1 MANNV
6 HAEAPATVRVIEL
19 VGVSD
24 KSWSDAAQQ
33 AVERASETIRHVTGI
48 DVLHST
54 GVVRGGKIVEYHVNL
69 KVAFVVDRE
78 DLHFSPEGQ

>member
-1 MANNV
+1 MANNQ
-6 HAEAPATVRVIEL
+6 HAEAPATIRVIEL

>member
-1 MANNV
+1 MANQHV
-6 HAEAPATVRVIEL
+6 DPPATIRVVEL

-33 AVERASETIRHVTGI
+33 AVSRASETLRNITGV

-54 GVVRGGKIVEYHVNL
+54 GVVREGRIAEYHVDL
-69 KVAFVVDRE
+69 KIAFAVDRQ
-78 DLHFSPEGQ
+78 DAPYR